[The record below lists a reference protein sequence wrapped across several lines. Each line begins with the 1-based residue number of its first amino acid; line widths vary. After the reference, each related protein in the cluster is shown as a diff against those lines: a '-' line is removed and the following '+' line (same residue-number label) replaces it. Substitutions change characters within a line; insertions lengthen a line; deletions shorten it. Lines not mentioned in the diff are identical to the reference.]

1 VAGKN
6 FQIAAAQ
13 AGLTPL
19 ERDKVETFSKIVDS
33 HKSLLDMP
41 VNEARIKFQGLP
53 ADQQQS
59 LTQAFG
65 VEEEPKRGWLGT
77 AFHYASLPVVEP
89 VKALFKGLTEVSDF
103 TTRVY
108 RAGALAN
115 EKIPLGSAEYYLP
128 KNWSV
133 LSEAWQK
140 SNDNGELLYNETR
153 INKATKQY
161 GSNYVSLAQK
171 VSEGKPLSEFIAN
184 GTEEEKQIAR
194 LVAKN
199 EDPMWQKAYD
209 SVVAAKYSPGRQ
221 TANALLPESLEGTGF
236 LYKGVSG
243 TVDTAYRL
251 FADPTLA
258 LGKAKKAYDV
268 AQYSLFKIV
277 GDPKKLDEAFTNP
290 KVVNFFNSY
299 GPELETLSK
308 ARKSKDIVA
317 AEQAS
322 TMLRRIAPE
331 FGPAAIDEFVK
342 AGVKN
347 ADTAKAYFQNNAD
360 MIGIFKGQAARETPL
375 IPRLTAGRKA
385 RIAAL
390 TTGNKVINIDKVGQN
405 LVRAMYGGSPEFEDV
420 LTGITTRSEDI
431 AAQENQLG
439 RFFVKETG
447 EDGVK
452 GSWKTIKDGALR
464 MPMSQIQGR
473 LDRFARKFTKIPN
486 PTSTVFDVMGT
497 GAVDEIYRTARL
509 TNSRY
514 HSKIIAEA
522 FAAGDEG
529 QRMQITK
536 GLWNTIFS
544 SRGVRKNDTGKSFMD
559 EFAGKGLEKR
569 YAADMVIDG
578 RRVGN
583 PAEFNGEQLALF
595 PYQLSSSMVVPS
607 ILQLDRLTA
616 REGLMS
622 KLIGL
627 SNSRPADR
635 ITSGWTFLTLAGPR
649 FVMRNAIEDS
659 MFFLARGRAPWDLV
673 KGKIWSTGIRTSK
686 GISGADTGLQKL
698 KDTVFLNTEAGEL
711 GAINKFLLADE
722 LQEFSVKMAKASNE
736 DEVRSVMAE
745 ALLRRKLG
753 YKLDPEASEI
763 IADVA
768 KYGNLDDLL
777 RDIIDGGKN
786 GVRGGGRYQNIA
798 DDVNRFGKIDAI
810 KIDGKAYERS
820 LGDVSFTNFN
830 PVANEQARVSWLFQL
845 GVMANDDLGRIAIK
859 HLEDEDMAI
868 NEMFKYLKSL
878 PQRDRDKFQ
887 LYFKGADEYTH
898 AQRAYLAVH
907 NLFSRADGN
916 LNRDLLSKVKKTDAD
931 GYIKVSTKELRLADL
946 PNDPINSPVY
956 ISGPTLVPV
965 SDADNFAGSLFEK
978 GWNAMGEANGRWTRE
993 PIVLS
998 ELVSFRKQLDQ
1009 SGYSKKVIDQFTA
1022 GKTDEAYEKAYKSAK
1037 QHINT
1042 LAEDLAKEH
1051 SLAYVD
1057 NPAVRSQLAMAGRN
1071 LSRFFRA
1078 TEDFY
1083 RRFYRTV
1090 RYNPEV
1096 LTRASLTYD
1105 GISHSGFVQT
1115 DDSGEQYF
1123 FYPGTTA
1130 MYQAVGNVMQ
1140 AFGQQ
1145 EGIKAPMP
1153 IEFSAKLKMITP
1165 SANPDSLF
1173 PTFAGPISAVS
1184 MKAIFALV
1192 PGIDK
1197 LERVFLGQYGEDQP
1211 MVNAILPAHINRFL
1225 GAMDK
1230 DERNSQYASATRKA
1244 IAYLEATG
1252 HGLKPKVDPITKQEI
1267 PISAGE
1273 LEEYKDKLGAS
1284 TFTALILKFVL
1295 GFVVPASPQTTLKSE
1310 IATWVRQNGETNFK
1324 QTFNNLVEKTG
1335 SYDKAMEEWIRL
1347 FPKEMPYT
1355 VSESESTVV
1364 AILSANKNANQWVD
1378 KNSALIKQYPE
1389 AAGFFIPKEGEFDF
1403 DAYKLL
1409 INMGLKESKTVR
1421 DYLRQA
1427 NTAYDEAF
1435 YYDQQDLYEEQL
1447 ANTFGDYGKRNLTAQ
1462 WDSWATAFKRARPN
1476 LQEELGQGAERAI
1489 RRTKAL
1495 SDLTLMLSDKNVK
1508 LDPAVRQPI
1517 EGMLTVYND
1526 YINARDSVFGNT
1538 ESANNYKDLLKQRA
1552 KDELERLSRTNRN
1565 AEDAYFALFS
1575 KLIRN

>member
-1 VAGKN
+1 VVAKN
-6 FQIAAAQ
+6 LQIAAAQ

-33 HKSLLDMP
+33 HKNLLDMP
-41 VNEARIKFQGLP
+41 VNEARIKFQSLP

-65 VEEEPKRGWLGT
+65 VEEEPKRGPLGT
-77 AFHYASLPVVEP
+77 AFYYASRPVVEP
-89 VKALFKGLTEVSDF
+89 VKAVFKGLTEVSDF
-103 TTRVY
+103 MTRAY
-108 RAGALAN
+108 RTAALAN
-115 EKIPLGSAEYYLP
+115 EKIPLGSADYYLP

-171 VSEGKPLSEFIAN
+171 VSEGRPLSDFIAN
-184 GTEEEKQIAR
+184 GTEEEKQIAK

-236 LYKGVSG
+236 LYKGISG

-299 GPELETLSK
+299 GPELEKLGK
-308 ARKSKDIVA
+308 ARKAKDIIS
-317 AEQAS
+317 AEQSS

-375 IPRLTAGRKA
+375 VPRLTAGRKA

-420 LTGITTRSEDI
+420 LTGITLRSEDI
-431 AAQENQLG
+431 AARENQLG

-447 EDGVK
+447 ADGVK
-452 GSWKTIKDGALR
+452 GSWKTVKDGALR

-497 GAVDEIYRTARL
+497 GAADEIYRTARL

-595 PYQLSSSMVVPS
+595 PYQLSSSMVIPS

-627 SNSRPADR
+627 SNSRPADK

-698 KDTVFLNTEAGEL
+698 KDTVFLKTEAGEL

-768 KYGNLDDLL
+768 KYGNLDDTL
-777 RDIIDGGKN
+777 RDVIDGGKN

-798 DDVNRFGKIDAI
+798 DDVNRFGKMDAVR
-810 KIDGKAYERS
+810 IDGKAYERS

-859 HLEDEDMAI
+859 HLENEKKAI
-868 NEMFKYLKSL
+868 DEMFKYLKSL

-907 NLFSRADGN
+907 NLFARADGN

-931 GYIKVSTKELRLADL
+931 GYIKVSTKELRLSDL
-946 PNDPINSPVY
+946 PNDPSNAPVY

-965 SDADNFAGSLFEK
+965 TDADNFAGSLFEK
-978 GWNAMGEANGRWTRE
+978 GWNAMGESNGRWTRE
-993 PIVLS
+993 PIVLN
-998 ELVSFRKQLDQ
+998 ELVSFRKQLDE

-1090 RYNPEV
+1090 RYNPEAI
-1096 LTRASLTYD
+1096 TRASLTYD

-1130 MYQAVGNVMQ
+1130 MYQAVGNVME

-1192 PGIDK
+1192 PGLDK

-1211 MVNAILPAHINRFL
+1211 MISAIFPAHINRFI

-1273 LEEYKDKLGAS
+1273 LEEYKDKLAAS
-1284 TFTALILKFVL
+1284 TFTALILRFVL

-1409 INMGLKESKTVR
+1409 MNMGLKESKTVR

-1435 YYDQQDLYEEQL
+1435 YYEQQDLYEEQL

-1462 WDSWATAFKRARPN
+1462 WDSWASAFKKARPN